1 MIDLTKNPAYMS
13 VNELRHEVIA
23 HRMDT
28 DMLREVRNL
37 LATPEGAS
45 ITDHAKR
52 LMKRI
57 DELETFIE
65 EIDHQYEAMQQI
77 KSWCKAYPHDI
88 FPEPDW
94 VEAREKLGDSL
105 LSRVSAANMRHVT
118 EGIVRIITE
127 CEKNHTQ

>member
-1 MIDLTKNPAYMS
+1 MPDIDLTKSPSYMS
-13 VNELRHEVIA
+13 VSELRREVIA

-28 DMLREVRNL
+28 DVLREVRHL

-65 EIDHQYEAMQQI
+65 QIDHSFDAVQEI
-77 KSWCKAYPHDI
+77 KS
-88 FPEPDW
+88 
-94 VEAREKLGDSL
+94 
-105 LSRVSAANMRHVT
+105 
-118 EGIVRIITE
+118 IITK
-127 CEKNHTQ
+127 CENNSTQR